1 MMKVRQKRRVH
12 EAAVIRLTVSK
23 PRYSVITQHLI
34 MMFTVRTWD
43 LHAMTA
49 IIIMMKKMAG
59 NRNYAVT
66 VMSRVLKMIS

>member
-12 EAAVIRLTVSK
+12 EAAVIRLTVSRL
-23 PRYSVITQHLI
+23 RYSVITAHLI
-34 MMFTVRTWD
+34 MMYTVMTLD